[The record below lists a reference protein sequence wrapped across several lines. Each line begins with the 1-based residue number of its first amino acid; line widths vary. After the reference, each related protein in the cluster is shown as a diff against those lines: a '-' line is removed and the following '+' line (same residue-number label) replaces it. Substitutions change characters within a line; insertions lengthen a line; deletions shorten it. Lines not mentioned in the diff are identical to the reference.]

1 MFAND
6 DELAQMGPLTDD
18 DLDIWK
24 GLPVGQRDSVQGNSP
39 AMGTDSQKF
48 KIEIKWSVS
57 TSGGHLAR

>member
-48 KIEIKWSVS
+48 RIQ
-57 TSGGHLAR
+57 GGQEGQY

>member
-48 KIEIKWSVS
+48 MISRE
-57 TSGGHLAR
+57 SG